1 MTENPS
7 ISPADP
13 GNPARGLVTRTEI
26 FVRGLLEANACGHD
40 FWHIHRVRNLAL
52 RIAPGI
58 GADPFLVELGAL
70 LHDVADP
77 KLNGSPEAG
86 RRVLADY
93 LDTCGLADAQRAR
106 LEDILARVSFGGE
119 LDGTITAPKSP
130 ELQAVQDADRLDA
143 LGAVGIARTFAY
155 GGSRGHAMHD
165 PDAPVREG
173 MDQAAYRDSRGRSTS
188 VNHFHEKL
196 LKLKDRMNTPT
207 GRALAEERHRFMVD
221 YLERFHQEWAGIR

>member
-1 MTENPS
+1 MTEKPTITPS
-7 ISPADP
+7 D
-13 GNPARGLVTRTEI
+13 RVLVARTEA
-26 FVRGLLEANACGHD
+26 FVRALLEANACGHD

-52 RIAPGI
+52 RIGSEV
-58 GADPFLVELGAL
+58 GADPFLVEMGAL

-86 RRVLADY
+86 LRVLSGY
-93 LDTCGLADAQRAR
+93 LDACGLAASRRER
-106 LEDILARVSFGGE
+106 LEDILARVSFGAE
-119 LDGTITAPKSP
+119 LDGGQGSPKSA

-165 PDAPVREG
+165 PEAPVRER
-173 MDQAAYRDSRGRSTS
+173 MDQAEYRTGRSTS

-196 LKLKDRMNTPT
+196 FKLKDRMNTPS
-207 GRALAEERHRFMVD
+207 GRALAEERHRFMAE
-221 YLERFHQEWAGIR
+221 YLERFHKEWSGDL